1 MPLCLSSQRYVLPVV
16 IDPLTMLL
24 CFSSSHASRKGRAAS
39 SYRILWYSHY
49 PKLVSARIH
58 CIAIASYKSQ
68 AFSPIH
74 PTQLGST
81 KTADNE
87 QTALGE
93 GTLVEF
99 EEKSRTHI
107 GKILQIERKSNGSVR
122 YDVEEYPSKKHYS
135 IADKEVTYSI
145 PAPPTPK
152 KAEKLLEELQKAQ
165 AVTEM
170 ELRNEIG
177 ISPELLEMAW
187 EEVAADEETGTMM
200 TSTSLIELV
209 HSHSA
214 TPIENYM
221 AWRLLKAEVGHVF
234 FKELKENGRVMSF
247 KPKNAKSVMA
257 AKANFCA
264 EHQEERDFCFAPEE
278 TDISQL
284 KP

>member
-1 MPLCLSSQRYVLPVV
+1 L
-16 IDPLTMLL
+16 
-24 CFSSSHASRKGRAAS
+24 H
-39 SYRILWYSHY
+39 RIALH
-49 PKLVSARIH
+49 RIALY
-58 CIAIASYKSQ
+58 CITSQ
-68 AFSPIH
+68 AFRPSILV
-74 PTQLGST
+74 TQLGST
-81 KTADNE
+81 KTADE

-99 EEKSRTHI
+99 AEKSRTHI
-107 GKILQIERKSNGSVR
+107 GKILQVERKSNGSVR
-122 YDVEEYPSKKHYS
+122 YEVEEHPSKKHYS

-152 KAEKLLEELQKAQ
+152 KAAKLLEELEHAQ
-165 AVTEM
+165 AVSET

-177 ISPELLEMAW
+177 ITPELLEMAW
-187 EEVAADEETGTMM
+187 EEVAADEEQHGLM
-200 TSTSLIELV
+200 TSTALIELI

-214 TPIENYM
+214 TQIENYM

-234 FKELKENGRVMSF
+234 FKELKENGRVKSF

-278 TDISQL
+278 DDLSL
-284 KP
+284 LRP